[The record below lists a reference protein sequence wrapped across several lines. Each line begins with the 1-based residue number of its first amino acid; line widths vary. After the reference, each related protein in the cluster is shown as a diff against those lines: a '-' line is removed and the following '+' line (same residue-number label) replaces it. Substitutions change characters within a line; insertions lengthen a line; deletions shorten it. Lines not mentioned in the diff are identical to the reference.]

1 LTEIV
6 VADTFSAARIGRV
19 GCYRQP
25 IRSRRIGFNIA
36 VAAQEACMNYRVM
49 RGIVLL
55 LCVSFVGA
63 EQQSAITGQIVDS
76 EGAAIAKARV
86 IVHWDSSGSA
96 VGLADHIGIMQDL
109 IVVTDAKGRYS
120 AGVPAG
126 FYDVFVSA
134 MAFTPTAAKVRVKQG
149 QRAMHNSMLRAD
161 PLVSR
166 ELAH

>member
-1 LTEIV
+1 M
-6 VADTFSAARIGRV
+6 AF
-19 GCYRQP
+19 
-25 IRSRRIGFNIA
+25 A
-36 VAAQEACMNYRVM
+36 VQEACMNYRVM
-49 RGIVLL
+49 KGIVLL

-86 IVHWDSSGSA
+86 IVHWDSSGST
-96 VGLADHIGIMQDL
+96 VGLADNIGIQQDV
-109 IVVTDAKGRYS
+109 IVTTGADGRYS

-149 QRAMHNSMLRAD
+149 QHTAHNSMLRAD